1 LAHQNITNAKGL
13 LDANKVIDLT
23 SPPCKTQPQIR
34 SQMWSKSDFE
44 VLRLPE
50 NSADKTPPTGNRPEF
65 PSSRMAMP
73 GYQKSAVANT
83 PIANY
88 DFDLAFCSEI

>member
-1 LAHQNITNAKGL
+1 MPRGL
-13 LDANKVIDLT
+13 LDASKAIDLT
-23 SPPCKTQPQIR
+23 SSPCKTQPQIR
-34 SQMWSKSDFE
+34 RQMWSKSDAK
-44 VLRLPE
+44 VLRLLPE
-50 NSADKTPPTGNRPEF
+50 NFADKTPPTGNRPEY

-88 DFDLAFCSEI
+88 DFDLASCSEN